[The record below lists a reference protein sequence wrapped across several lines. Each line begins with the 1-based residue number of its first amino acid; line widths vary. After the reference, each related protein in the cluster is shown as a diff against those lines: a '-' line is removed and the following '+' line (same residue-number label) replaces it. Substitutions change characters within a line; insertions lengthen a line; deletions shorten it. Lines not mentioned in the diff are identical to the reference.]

1 MKNRLGS
8 TFRAVLLTV
17 IISVGAMGT
26 ACAQPTSDNSCRHIK
41 EVVSDDLMKQG
52 QLSRDSAVLYI
63 PVKDNNQAFQQAQ
76 DLCIRLGAEMTEK
89 SRNSTT
95 YTLADDTGK
104 ITIIDFKKEK
114 NVFTVIFLKV
124 NCHDLLI
131 NEIRFISLKAYA
143 DLEKLVHERQKSNN
157 NNRR

>member
-1 MKNRLGS
+1 MKSILTS
-8 TFRAVLLTV
+8 TFRVALLAM
-17 IISVGAMGT
+17 IISVGVMGA
-26 ACAQPTSDNSCRHIK
+26 ACAQVTSDNSCRRIN

-52 QLSRDSAVLYI
+52 QLSRDSVVLYI
-63 PVKDNNQAFQQAQ
+63 PAKDNNQAFQQAQ
-76 DLCIRLGAEMTEK
+76 NLCIRLNAEMTEK
-89 SRNSTT
+89 SSNSTT

-114 NVFTVIFLKV
+114 NVFTVVFLKV

-131 NEIRFISLKAYA
+131 KEIRFISLKAYV

-157 NNRR
+157 NRR